1 MKDFSMFLARFKKT
15 LLTSAVVLGGLCG
28 VASGQTADTKVLSNQ
43 ILPKDT
49 YFYISMPSVEG
60 FKESFENSSAGRL
73 FADPALEEFKAEV
86 KNALGGELEESL
98 SKVHD
103 ALGLNIDELLA
114 IPTGEVTLAFSK
126 APPNKM
132 GLIMFMDYG
141 AHESEVHGLL
151 EKATAA
157 LNNVDELEAANIE
170 HDGTELTIYTVTSD
184 VAKQT
189 PLAKEFGWFLKDER
203 LVVSNSSALLT
214 LTLDNWNGDSEKVL
228 KNNSVYA
235 YIMEKCESTPGAGLM
250 TTYIDPIGMF
260 TALVQTGSLG
270 PNGAA
275 AGMAIGFFPT
285 LGINQLKGIGSSGEI
300 GGDEFEGISRS
311 FLYSEQP
318 PQAAMQVFQLDAVD
332 VAPPAWVK
340 ENATAWMATKWKVG
354 EAYTA
359 VETLFDMF
367 QGAGAFEGTIDT
379 LSNQGPEVHI
389 KKDLVDQL
397 DGNIQMVMSPG
408 DRTSDAA
415 SDDILFAVG
424 VKDNQKFAD
433 LLNRLTSE
441 PGFPGETREVSGA
454 TVYEIEPPSGQKIS
468 FTVANSQLLIAIG
481 GSQLE
486 QALRNDDDVRPLAD
500 SDDFKAVAE
509 HFPDGALAVTF
520 TRPAEQYRRLYDML
534 RDGDAT
540 ENFPGME
547 DLFSKIDF
555 SKLPSFEVI
564 EKYMAPAGGYWV
576 GDENGVLMEQFSLK
590 TE

>member
-1 MKDFSMFLARFKKT
+1 MFLARFKKT
-15 LLTSAVVLGGLCG
+15 LLASAVVLGGLCG

-73 FADPALEEFKAEV
+73 FNDPALEEFKAEI
-86 KNALGGELEESL
+86 KNALGGELEDSL

-132 GLIMFMDYG
+132 GLILFMDYG
-141 AHESEVHGLL
+141 SHESEVQGLL
-151 EKATAA
+151 EKASAA
-157 LNNVDELEAANIE
+157 LNNVLELEAGNIE
-170 HDGTELTIYTVTSD
+170 HDGTELTMYTVTSD

-189 PLAKEFGWFLKDER
+189 PLAKEFGWFLKDEH

-214 LTLDNWNGDSEKVL
+214 LTLDNWDGDSEKVL
-228 KNNSVYA
+228 ANNDVYA
-235 YIMEKCESTPGAGLM
+235 YIMERCESTPGAGLM
-250 TTYIDPIGMF
+250 TTYVDPIGMF

-285 LGINQLKGIGSSGEI
+285 LGINQLKGIGSSGEM

-311 FLYSEQP
+311 FLYCEQP
-318 PQAAMQVFQLDAVD
+318 PQAAMQVFQLDTVDAV
-332 VAPPAWVK
+332 PPSWVK
-340 ENATAWMATKWKVG
+340 ENASAWMTTTWKVG
-354 EAYTA
+354 DAYLA

-367 QGAGAFEGTIDT
+367 QGAGAFAETID
-379 LSNQGPEVHI
+379 SIANQEPEVHI
-389 KKDLVDQL
+389 KKDLIDQL
-397 DGNIQMVMSPG
+397 DGKMHLVMSPG

-415 SDDILFAVG
+415 ADDMLFAIG
-424 VKDNQKFAD
+424 VKDNEKFAN
-433 LLNRLTSE
+433 LLNKVTSM
-441 PGFPGETREVSGA
+441 PAFPGETREVSGA
-454 TVYEIEPPSGQKIS
+454 TVYEIEPPGGQKIS

-486 QALRNDDDVRPLAD
+486 QALRNDDDVRPLSE
-500 SDDFKAVAE
+500 SDDFKAVSE

-534 RDGDAT
+534 RDGTAT

-590 TE
+590 TETE